1 MRMNWVELLC
11 IAGLLGVAGNLT
23 AQTAT
28 PAAGPQEP
36 AAVAEN
42 TLPDAPQPAQVQ
54 EPPAPGSMEKD
65 VQDAKK
71 AGVAP
76 ENRPLIAPKYHF
88 YIHQGQT
95 SQPLGPWDK
104 MRFPFMENL
113 DGLTEVT
120 ALYSA
125 GVSQWDDSDPKYGT
139 DKGAIGQR
147 LGAALLRQTSQAVFN
162 EGIGAI
168 IFHDDPRYYVMGD
181 GHSVGKRILYAGTRT
196 LSIRS
201 DEGKQK
207 PNAPLWLGYL
217 AAAALTQAYYPSA
230 SRGAEVVFKTYG
242 WSLGAAA
249 LGYEFHEF
257 LGDALRVVHHRRD

>member
-1 MRMNWVELLC
+1 MKFSWNKLMCLTVF
-11 IAGLLGVAGNLT
+11 LGVAGISH
-23 AQTAT
+23 AQTAAVHT
-28 PAAGPQEP
+28 VEP
-36 AAVAEN
+36 ESAMVAEN
-42 TLPDAPQPAQVQ
+42 TLPDAP
-54 EPPAPGSMEKD
+54 EPQQTKDAPAPGSMEKD
-65 VQDAKK
+65 VQK
-71 AGVAP
+71 ARIAGIAP

-104 MRFPFMENL
+104 LRFPFMENL
-113 DGLTEVT
+113 TGLTEVT

-125 GVSQWDDSDPKYGT
+125 GISQWDDSDPKYGV
-139 DKGAIGQR
+139 DKGAFGQR
-147 LGAALLRQTSQAVFN
+147 LGAALIRQTSQAVFN
-162 EGIGAI
+162 EGVGAI

-201 DEGKQK
+201 DTGKQR

-217 AAAALTQAYYPSA
+217 AAAALTQAYYPAPSRSA
-230 SRGAEVVFKTYG
+230 DVVFEAYG

-257 LGDALRVVHHRRD
+257 LGDALRLTHIKKD